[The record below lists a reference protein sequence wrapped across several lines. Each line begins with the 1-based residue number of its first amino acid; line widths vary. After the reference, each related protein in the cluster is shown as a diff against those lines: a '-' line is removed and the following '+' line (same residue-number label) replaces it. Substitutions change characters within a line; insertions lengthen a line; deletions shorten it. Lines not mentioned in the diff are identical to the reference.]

1 MIIEKQNGFAVRVY
15 RGKHR
20 GYEWVGTFKFK
31 DHGGKRGAR
40 RAAKAAEEAAKV
52 GAPGQRALKIGDYVK
67 RYLDEYEETRKDSS
81 FVTMRS
87 QLKQFT
93 RDFGDRNLVNDAITR
108 REAIEWSHEHRW
120 CVPAV
125 VTLLNRAK
133 ADEEINRNAFAGL
146 SRKGRGRKDKVPLSR
161 DELDQLASLALRLHA
176 DYGPTVKA
184 LILLAAYT
192 GLRPGELFA
201 LEWSDIDFD
210 AMRVHVHRRVYKG
223 RTALPKNNR
232 VRMIVLTPEAKA
244 VLAGLERDGEL
255 VFRAKR
261 GGRMSQSMLT
271 ILWTP
276 IAAALGRRADRNGR
290 REFVAVYELRHRA
303 AHWMYVELG
312 MHERLVAVQLGHTDG
327 GKLVR
332 ELYGHGDH
340 GALEEIDR
348 YFAATSAPRLR
359 AV

>member
-1 MIIEKQNGFAVRVY
+1 MIIEKNDGFGVRVY

-40 RAAKAAEEAAKV
+40 RAAKAAEEAAKT
-52 GAPGQRALKIGDYVK
+52 GAPGQRTLKIGDYVK

-93 RDFGDRNLVNDAITR
+93 RDFGDRDLVDDAITR
-108 REAIEWSHEHRW
+108 REAIEWSREHRW

-161 DELDQLASLALRLHA
+161 EELDQLASLALRLHG

-184 LILLAAYT
+184 LILIAAYT
-192 GLRPGELFA
+192 GMRPGELFA
-201 LEWSDIDFD
+201 LEWSDIDFET
-210 AMRVHVHRRVYKG
+210 MRIHVHRRVYKG

-232 VRMIVLTPEAKA
+232 VRMIVLTPEARA
-244 VLAGLERDGEL
+244 VLAGIERDGEL

-276 IAAALGRRADRNGR
+276 IAAAFGRRPDRNGR
-290 REFVAVYELRHRA
+290 REFVAFYELRHRA

-348 YFAATSAPRLR
+348 YFATAPERRLR